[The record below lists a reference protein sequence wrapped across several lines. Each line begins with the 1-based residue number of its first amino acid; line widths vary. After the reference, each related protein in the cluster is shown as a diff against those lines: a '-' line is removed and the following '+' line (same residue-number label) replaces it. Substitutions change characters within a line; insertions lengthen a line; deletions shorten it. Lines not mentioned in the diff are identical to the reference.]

1 MGACLQLSF
10 YLLLFIPG
18 NQSCSCIDVVAVPLI
33 CHHFSQFPAFETSLS
48 SAFLLLCLIA
58 KYLLRLNQSLY
69 LPGSFYSHLPTHINI
84 YLPHI
89 NIFLTLKSTDT
100 HTCTCTSVHIGHYV
114 YKSEL
119 ISSAYFPISN
129 NKLYANR
136 PNA

>member
-10 YLLLFIPG
+10 YPLLFIPG
-18 NQSCSCIDVVAVPLI
+18 NQSCSCIDIVAVPLI
-33 CHHFSQFPAFETSLS
+33 CHHFSQFPAFEPSLS
-48 SAFLLLCLIA
+48 SPFLLLCLIP

-89 NIFLTLKSTDT
+89 NIQTLKSTDT
-100 HTCTCTSVHIGHYV
+100 HTCTCTSVYLCHYI

-119 ISSAYFPISN
+119 ISSAYFLISN
-129 NKLYANR
+129 NKLCGNR